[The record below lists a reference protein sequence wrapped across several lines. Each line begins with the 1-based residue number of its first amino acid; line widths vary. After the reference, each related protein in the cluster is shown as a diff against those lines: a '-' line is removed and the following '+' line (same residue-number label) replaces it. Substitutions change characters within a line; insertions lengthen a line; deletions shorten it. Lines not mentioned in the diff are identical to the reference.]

1 MSWVV
6 ELERLQADALYHGEK
21 LLAFLIGMAVSEAR
35 RIAREKREPE
45 ARPPQSGDL
54 VEAPT

>member
-35 RIAREKREPE
+35 RIAREKR
-45 ARPPQSGDL
+45 ARLPQSGDL